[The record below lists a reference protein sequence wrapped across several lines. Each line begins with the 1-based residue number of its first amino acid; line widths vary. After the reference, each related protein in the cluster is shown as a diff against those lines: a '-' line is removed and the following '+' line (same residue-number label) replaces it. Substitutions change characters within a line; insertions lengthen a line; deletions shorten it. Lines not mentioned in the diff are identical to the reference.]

1 MTADPE
7 GVHAKTGIY
16 ILVGYKA
23 EDDDL
28 PTIHIGQAAGESAMP
43 TLMSLIP

>member
-1 MTADPE
+1 VRKRPDL
-7 GVHAKTGIY
+7 AKTGVY

-28 PTIHIGQAAGESAMP
+28 PTVSIGQADGVGSGFSKE
-43 TLMSLIP
+43 